1 MWTKIFDAR
10 FDGLDEFFIPIAAI
24 NAIGP
29 IPKHQPPFDNIRFL
43 SKIGGKQSIIYPK
56 NFFARAGIILG
67 WLIWQK
73 GILKN
78 GQMLE

>member
-10 FDGLDEFFIPIAAI
+10 FDGLDDFFIPIAAI

-43 SKIGGKQSIIYPK
+43 SKIGGKQPIIYPK
-56 NFFARAGIILG
+56 NFFARAGIKG

-73 GILKN
+73 GILN
-78 GQMLE
+78 HGQMLE